1 MKKIFTIILAGISA
15 VVCAGLAAYGGFV
28 YLNLPPAQGKGESLF
43 VVEEGESVR
52 GIALRL
58 EELSLIKE
66 SAFFRLLS
74 KIEGT
79 EGSFKVGTYRI
90 EAGTTA
96 LGIHN
101 LLVSG
106 KQVLYKVTIPEG
118 LTISRIGD
126 ILEKQGIVSREAFI
140 NAARDENLLK
150 RIGPGVRSA
159 EGFIYPDTYLFPL
172 DYPPDRIVLLM
183 IDNFFSHLEAIYP
196 DFATLSPDELY
207 RKVVLASII
216 EGEYRDPSEAPLIAS
231 VFINRLSRRM
241 ALGSCATVVFVLTE
255 ELKKPHPQSLTFKD
269 LEVDSPFNTYKYL
282 GLPPAPISNPGSVS
296 LSAAFFPAESPYL
309 YFLLKDPDAGRH
321 YFSVSLE
328 EHARAHTLYIKKA
341 R

>member
-231 VFINRLSRRM
+231 VFINRSLAEDGLRFLRYRR
-241 ALGSCATVVFVLTE
+241 VR
-255 ELKKPHPQSLTFKD
+255 PHRGAEKAPSPILTFKD
-269 LEVDSPFNTYKYL
+269 LEVDSPFNTYKLSRASSGTYL
-282 GLPPAPISNPGSVS
+282 ESRIGLS
-296 LSAAFFPAESPYL
+296 LRCAFFPAESPYST
-309 YFLLKDPDAGRH
+309 FCSRIRMPEGIISR
-321 YFSVSLE
+321 
-328 EHARAHTLYIKKA
+328 
-341 R
+341 